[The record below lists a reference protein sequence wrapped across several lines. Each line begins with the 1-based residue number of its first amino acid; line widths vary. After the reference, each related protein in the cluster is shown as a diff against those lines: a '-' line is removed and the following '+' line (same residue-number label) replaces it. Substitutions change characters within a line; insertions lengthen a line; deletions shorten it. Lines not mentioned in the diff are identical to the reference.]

1 MYKVIVVGTD
11 GSDRATVAVREA
23 LELSKV
29 SGAKLH
35 AVQVVHP
42 SLNPGFSDTSGGQLE
57 INELR
62 KKAERVNAQVIA
74 EAEQHGVSAEV
85 HNPAGGDVADALM
98 DVAQS
103 VGADL
108 VVVGNLGMSGIKRLV
123 LGSVPNKV
131 SHRCP
136 CSLLIVDTESSSRHS
151 ST

>member
-11 GSDRATVAVREA
+11 GSDRATIAVREA
-23 LELSKV
+23 LELAKMT
-29 SGAKLH
+29 GAKLH

-42 SLNPGFSDTSGGQLE
+42 SLNPGFSDASGGQFE

-62 KKAERVNAQVIA
+62 VQAERTNAQVIA
-74 EAEQHGVSAEV
+74 EAEQQGVSAEM

-98 DVAQS
+98 SVAQS

-108 VVVGNLGMSGIKRLV
+108 IVVGNLGMSGMKRLV

-131 SHRCP
+131 SHKCP
-136 CSLLIVDTESSSRHS
+136 CNLLIVDTES
-151 ST
+151 T